1 MITSFTILISM
12 LIILYIYL
20 DGSKKVIQW
29 LYMNKYKN
37 YLDLFDHF
45 LERSYNVIYK
55 DQIQTFS
62 INGVSLDGETLETI
76 QRNFIKLSFELMGE
90 ALVDRFS
97 NFFGSRKAFI
107 VNMNVYLQERLDNDE
122 LSKMIQKTQ
131 SEEQ

>member
-1 MITSFTILISM
+1 
-12 LIILYIYL
+12 
-20 DGSKKVIQW
+20 
-29 LYMNKYKN
+29 MNKYKN